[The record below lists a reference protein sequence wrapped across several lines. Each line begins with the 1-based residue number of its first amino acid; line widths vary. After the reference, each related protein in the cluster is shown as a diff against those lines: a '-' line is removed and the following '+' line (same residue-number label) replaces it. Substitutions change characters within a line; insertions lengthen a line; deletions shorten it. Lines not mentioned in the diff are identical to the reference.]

1 MANARAIN
9 RHLQKQLNSL
19 KRDGVT
25 VVEAAQWLV
34 AAGLL
39 DEKHQPDARLRE
51 MLREGKIK
59 GAYQFPNK
67 RWVIVNN
74 SRLPDGVQR
83 VVPVKEATR
92 TLKMS
97 AATLDDFVANG
108 TLKALKFGDAPSL
121 FLEEELR
128 RFQKKYAES
137 ELDLPGVVKK
147 GSLPLDKL
155 KRQLYYLRSDIRLLA
170 ERIEELIKMLDQS

>member
-1 MANARAIN
+1 MTNARAIN
-9 RHLQKQLNSL
+9 RALQKQLTSL
-19 KRDGVT
+19 KRDGVSVT
-25 VVEAAQWLV
+25 EATIWLV
-34 AAGLL
+34 DGGLL
-39 DEKHQPDARLRE
+39 DSDHQPSARLRE

-83 VVPVKEATR
+83 VLPMKEASR

-97 AATLDDFVANG
+97 ARVLQDFVDEG
-108 TLKALKFGDAPSL
+108 KLKTLKFGDAPSL
-121 FLEEELR
+121 FLEDELK
-128 RFQKKYAES
+128 RFQKRYAET
-137 ELDLPGVVKK
+137 ELGLTGVVRRK
-147 GSLPLDKL
+147 SPQLDKL

-170 ERIEELIKMLDQS
+170 ERIEELIKMLD